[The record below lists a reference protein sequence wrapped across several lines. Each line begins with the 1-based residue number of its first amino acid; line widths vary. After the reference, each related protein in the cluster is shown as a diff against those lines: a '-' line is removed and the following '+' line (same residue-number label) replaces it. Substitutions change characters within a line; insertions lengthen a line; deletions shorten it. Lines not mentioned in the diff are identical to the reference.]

1 MQLMSKLTTK
11 LPYKKLKYPTYVK
24 DTNPNVHIK
33 VLKKAIKANG
43 EIMEANII
51 NMFGFILIDS
61 IFEWGEN
68 YVQDHPNCTFEE
80 LEQEFCKGFRTVKN
94 DEEVYVQLWNTQQQI
109 VEHVEVYYE
118 RLLKLANCLQVK
130 TIDVF
135 LTIVFRVGLLPYL
148 GLAIVG
154 MKRNTLIEQKEIV
167 VVCEENGP
175 ISSSY
180 NVILT
185 TLEANAIIKLVVP
198 IVKIKSTLTYTN
210 CGKTDHS
217 VETCHNRKREVLVVS
232 TTLVKSIELIARTKT
247 QLVKLGKILVCYSY
261 IICFSIEHRSGE
273 CPRKIE
279 VQNMFRIKHISSNG
293 TTTLKPFK
301 TDNVPINVIVVVTN
315 HSQ

>member
-1 MQLMSKLTTK
+1 
-11 LPYKKLKYPTYVK
+11 
-24 DTNPNVHIK
+24 
-33 VLKKAIKANG
+33 
-43 EIMEANII
+43 
-51 NMFGFILIDS
+51 
-61 IFEWGEN
+61 
-68 YVQDHPNCTFEE
+68 
-80 LEQEFCKGFRTVKN
+80 
-94 DEEVYVQLWNTQQQI
+94 
-109 VEHVEVYYE
+109 
-118 RLLKLANCLQVK
+118 LKLANCLQVK